1 MSRNSLLRLVNAVLA
16 FLLVMLGLE
25 SCHRKTYNIEEG
37 KTNTI
42 RPIDGRERAM
52 YGTSPVRYR
61 QSIQPEAERI
71 MEEVIK

>member
-1 MSRNSLLRLVNAVLA
+1 MSKNRLLRLVNAVLA
-16 FLLVMLGLE
+16 LLLVMLGLE

-37 KTNTI
+37 KTSTI
-42 RPIDGRERAM
+42 QPIDGRVRVM

-71 MEEVIK
+71 MQEVIK